1 MKTNMNMNS
10 KFSMA
15 GMLSVVLL
23 ALAAPV
29 LTADAGAASPDIYVK
44 KDSWS
49 ATMLAM
55 RDRYQTLLDDAP
67 LRLSPWSA
75 TQALKAKDFGDAL
88 FPEQGVDLAAKDE
101 KGQSLWQQHT
111 EWTDGV
117 AHNLP
122 APDSTSTYLFRTITV
137 KADTTATVG
146 FGSDDGIEV
155 WLNNKKHHSNN
166 ANRGVSLDEDKV
178 ELELKAGENRL
189 LVKIFNRSG
198 NSGFSFNPRI
208 LPPVD
213 VWPVFLKDYPEQTT
227 WLKWDTEGRLMD
239 WLGCGKS
246 VEADKTLISRPLSAL
261 SQQGVLHQEMAKL
274 EQDNVPANNPRWL
287 DLYLRACQVRE
298 AKAALGRFSTVA
310 LRQAIEDLSSTY
322 KNKYPRGA
330 EFLKRLDALEKKV
343 DDLRLAL
350 ERGELADR
358 KLLDDV
364 RALQCDALLVN
375 PLMNFERLLLVKRD
389 NLGLPQ
395 NWQGNTSI
403 GRHGYDAQIA
413 VLSPVRPEGKLTPLF
428 KPQDSAFVGD
438 VELDFDATR
447 MLFSMPTKDA
457 WQVWE
462 IKADGTGLRQLT
474 PDIPKVDNY
483 DGCYLPDGKVI
494 FNSTMNIH
502 GVPCVGGGDQVG
514 NLCRMDADGKNV
526 RMLCFE
532 QDQDWYPRVL
542 SDGRVMYTRWEYS
555 DTPHYHSRLLMSMN
569 PDGTGQLSLY
579 GSNSYWPNSI
589 FYARQIPE
597 APSKIIAVVS
607 GHHGVARMG
616 ELVLFD
622 LARGRTEANG
632 AVQRIPGY
640 GKKVE
645 PVIADGL
652 VEGSW
657 PKFLHPYPLSEKYF
671 IVSCKPSPT
680 SRWGIYLVD
689 VFDNMLCLAEE
700 EGYEL
705 FEPIPFRARVKPAV
719 IPDRVRPEMK
729 EGTVNLSDVYAGPG
743 LKGVKKGT
751 VKALRLYSFHFGYWG
766 IGGHANIGVD
776 GPWDGRRIIGTVPVY
791 EDGSANFK
799 VPANTPIAIQPLNE
813 RGEAVALM
821 RSWFVV
827 MPGENASCVGCH
839 ESVNSS
845 PLTKPSLAMR
855 RTPSAITPWNGP
867 ERPFSFRREVQPVL
881 DKYCVGCHDGTKSG
895 RPDFRGDRKGDGNFD
910 ASYLALMPFV
920 RRPGPESDF
929 HVLTP
934 MDYHVSTSELFQ
946 MLRKGHHNV
955 VLDADAWS
963 RLTTWA
969 DLNVPCHG
977 TWGEHRGSP
986 IGEPNALRNEYRKLY
1001 ANTAD
1006 NPETYPT
1013 PEPQPVAFVK
1023 PAPSAPRTAPAAT
1036 ADRWPFDTAE
1046 AQRRQAT
1053 AGLPKELKLACGTN
1067 SNVKMDF
1074 VLIPAGEFVLGTAT
1088 GTDDEYPPTRV
1099 RITKPFYMS
1108 RTEISNAQFREF
1120 NGAHDSRTIDVYA
1133 KDHTG
1138 SGPSVNQPEQ
1148 PAVRVSWQEA
1158 MAFCDWFGRT
1168 AGQRCALPTEAQWEY
1183 ACRAGTTTPLW
1194 FGDLTA
1200 NFGPFANLADANL
1213 RGGLNTVRPW
1223 IPAIETVNDDAAIPQ
1238 NVAAY
1243 QPNPWGLYNMHGNA
1257 AEWTRSLCQP
1267 YPYSDDD
1274 GRNAITGK
1282 QMGQR
1287 SVRGGSFWDR
1297 PYRATSSAR
1306 RSYEPWQRVFD
1317 VGFRI
1322 ILEPDAAT
1330 AEKQR

>member
-1 MKTNMNMNS
+1 MMRILAS
-10 KFSMA
+10 L
-15 GMLSVVLL
+15 MLLL
-23 ALAAPV
+23 SATV
-29 LTADAGAASPDIYVK
+29 LTAETMTSSPDIYVK

-55 RDRYQTLLDDAP
+55 RDRYQTLLNDAP
-67 LRLSPWSA
+67 IRFSPWSA
-75 TQALKAKDFGDAL
+75 TAALKAKGFDDSL
-88 FPEQGVDLAAKDE
+88 FPEQSVDLAAKDD
-101 KGQSLWQQHT
+101 KGQAIWKLQP
-111 EWTDGV
+111 EWADGTPHHLS
-117 AHNLP
+117 AP
-122 APDSTSTYLFRTITV
+122 ASAATYLFRTISV
-137 KADTTATVG
+137 KADTTITAG

-155 WLNNKKHHSNN
+155 WLNNKKLHSVNVG
-166 ANRGVSLDEDKV
+166 RGVTPNQDKV
-178 ELELKAGENRL
+178 SLALVAGDNRL
-189 LVKIFNRSG
+189 LVKIFNTGGDCGFCFSG
-198 NSGFSFNPRI
+198 GI
-208 LPPVD
+208 MPPVD
-213 VWPVFLKDYPEQTT
+213 VWPMLVKDYPLQAA
-227 WLKWDTEGRLMD
+227 WLKRDTEGRLTD

-246 VEADKTLISRPLSAL
+246 VEADKALISRAL
-261 SQQGVLHQEMAKL
+261 SVLGQQGVLHQEMAKL
-274 EQDNVPANNPRWL
+274 EQDNVPATDARWL

-298 AKAALGRFSTVA
+298 AKAAVGRFSAAA
-310 LRQAIEDLSSTY
+310 LRRAIEDLSSTY
-322 KNKYPRGA
+322 KGKYPLGA
-330 EFLKRLDALEKKV
+330 EFLKRLDALEKQI
-343 DDLRLAL
+343 DDLRLAID
-350 ERGELADR
+350 RGELTDL

-364 RALQCDALLVN
+364 LALQRDALLAN
-375 PLMNFERLLLVKRD
+375 PLMNFERLLLVKRN

-438 VELDFDATR
+438 VDLDFDATR
-447 MLFSMPTKDA
+447 MLFSMPAKDA

-462 IKADGTGLRQLT
+462 IKADGSGLRQLT
-474 PDIPKVDNY
+474 PDIPKIDNY
-483 DGCYLPDGKVI
+483 DACYLPDGKVM

-502 GVPCVGGGDQVG
+502 GVPCVGGGDKVG

-589 FYARQIPE
+589 FYARQIPD
-597 APSKIIAVVS
+597 APSKIIAVIS
-607 GHHGVARMG
+607 GHHGVPRMG

-700 EGYEL
+700 DGYEL
-705 FEPIPFRARVKPAV
+705 FEPIPFRARVKPAA

-729 EGTVNLSDVYAGPG
+729 EGIVNLSDVYAGPG
-743 LKGVKKGT
+743 LKGVQKGT
-751 VKALRLYSFHFGYWG
+751 VKALRVYSFHFGYWG

-776 GPWDGRRIIGTVPVY
+776 GSWDGRRIIGTVPVY

-845 PLTKPSLAMR
+845 PLIKPSLAMR
-855 RTPSAITPWNGP
+855 HAPSAITPWNGP

-881 DKYCVGCHDGTKSG
+881 DKSCVGCHDGSKSG
-895 RPDFRGDRKGDGNFD
+895 CPDFRGNRKGDGTFD

-934 MDYHVSTSELFQ
+934 MEYHVSTSELFQ

-955 VLDADAWS
+955 ALDADAWS

-986 IGEPNALRNEYRKLY
+986 MGAPDALRNEYRKLY
-1001 ANTAD
+1001 ANTTD

-1023 PAPSAPRTAPAAT
+1023 PEPAAPRSTPAVAV
-1036 ADRWPFDTAE
+1036 DGWPFDTAE
-1046 AQRRQAT
+1046 AQRRQAA
-1053 AGLPKELKLACGTN
+1053 AGLPKELQLACGTN
-1067 SNVKMDF
+1067 SNVKLDF
-1074 VLIPAGEFVLGTAT
+1074 VLIPAGDFVLGTDSGA
-1088 GTDDEYPPTRV
+1088 DDEYPPTRV
-1099 RITKPFYMS
+1099 RIAKPFYMS
-1108 RTEISNAQFREF
+1108 RKEISNAQFREF
-1120 NGAHDSRTIDVYA
+1120 DVAHDSRTIDTYT

-1138 SGPSVNQPEQ
+1138 AGPSLNSPEK
-1148 PAVRVSWQEA
+1148 PVVRVSWQEA
-1158 MAFCDWFGRT
+1158 VAFCDWFGRT
-1168 AGQRCALPTEAQWEY
+1168 SGQRCALPTEAQWEY

-1200 NFGPFANLADANL
+1200 DFGSLANLADKNL
-1213 RGGLNTVRPW
+1213 RNGLHTVRPW
-1223 IPAIETVNDDAAIPQ
+1223 IPAIETVNDGATITQ

-1243 QPNPWGLYNMHGNA
+1243 QPNPWGLYSMHGNA

-1267 YPYSDDD
+1267 YPYRDDD

-1282 QMGQR
+1282 QTGQR

-1322 ILEPDAAT
+1322 ILEPDVAVAA
-1330 AEKQR
+1330 K

>member
-1 MKTNMNMNS
+1 MRMI
-10 KFSMA
+10 A
-15 GMLSVVLL
+15 CLILSLS
-23 ALAAPV
+23 ATV
-29 LTADAGAASPDIYVK
+29 LTAETLTSSPDIYVK
-44 KDSWS
+44 KNSWS
-49 ATMLAM
+49 ETMLAM
-55 RDRYQTLLDDAP
+55 RDRYQILLNDAP
-67 LRLSPWSA
+67 LHLSPWSA
-75 TQALKAKDFGDAL
+75 TQALKAKGFADTL
-88 FPEQGVDLAAKDE
+88 FPEQGVDLAAKDD
-101 KGQSLWQQHT
+101 KGQPLWQQHT

-122 APDSTSTYLFRTITV
+122 APDSASTYLFRTITV
-137 KADTTATVG
+137 KVDTTVTVG

-155 WLNNKKHHSNN
+155 WLNNKKLHSHK
-166 ANRGVSLDEDKV
+166 ANRGVSPNEDKV
-178 ELELKAGENRL
+178 SLALVAGENRM
-189 LVKIFNRSG
+189 LVKIFNGSG
-198 NSGFSFNPRI
+198 NSGFCFNAGV

-213 VWPVFLKDYPEQTT
+213 VWTVFLKDYPMQTAC
-227 WLKWDTEGRLMD
+227 LKRDTEGRLTD
-239 WLGCGKS
+239 WLGCRNS
-246 VEADKTLISRPLSAL
+246 VAADKTLISRAL
-261 SQQGVLHQEMAKL
+261 AALGQQGVLHQEMAKL
-274 EQDNVPANNPRWL
+274 EKDNVTANDSRWL

-298 AKAALGRFSTVA
+298 AKAAVGRFNTAA
-310 LRQAIEDLSSTY
+310 LRRAIEDLSSSY
-322 KNKYPRGA
+322 KDKYPRGP
-330 EFLKRLDALEKKV
+330 EFLKRLDTLEKKI
-343 DDLRLAL
+343 DDLRLAID
-350 ERGELADR
+350 RGELSDL
-358 KLLDDV
+358 KLMGE
-364 RALQCDALLVN
+364 ALSLQRDALLAN
-375 PLMNFERLLLVKRD
+375 PLMNFERLLLVKRSQ
-389 NLGLPQ
+389 LGLPQ

-438 VELDFDATR
+438 MDLDFDGSR
-447 MLFSMPTKDA
+447 LLFSMPAKDA

-462 IKADGTGLRQLT
+462 IKADGSGLRQLT

-483 DGCYLPDGKVI
+483 DACYLPDGKVM

-502 GVPCVGGGDQVG
+502 GVPCVGGGDKVG

-589 FYARQIPE
+589 FYARQIPD
-597 APSKIIAVVS
+597 APSKIIAVIS
-607 GHHGVARMG
+607 GHHGVPRMG

-645 PVIADGL
+645 PIIADGL

-657 PKFLHPYPLSEKYF
+657 PKFLHPYPLNEKYF
-671 IVSCKPSPT
+671 IVSCKPTPE

-705 FEPIPFRARVKPAV
+705 FEPIPFRPRFKPAA

-729 EGTVNLSDVYAGPG
+729 EGIVNLSDVYAGPG
-743 LKGVKKGT
+743 LKGIQKGT
-751 VKALRLYSFHFGYWG
+751 VKALRLYSFHYGYWG
-766 IGGHANIGVD
+766 VGGHVNIGVD
-776 GPWDGRRIIGTVPVY
+776 GSWDGRRIIGTVPVY
-791 EDGSANFK
+791 EDGSAHFK

-845 PLTKPSLAMR
+845 PLIKPNLAMR
-855 RTPSAITPWNGP
+855 RAPSAITPWNGP

-881 DKYCVGCHDGTKSG
+881 DKSCVGCHDGSKPG
-895 RPDFRGDRKGDGNFD
+895 CPDFRGNRKGDGNFD

-929 HVLTP
+929 HVLSP
-934 MDYHVSTSELFQ
+934 MEYHVSTSELFQ

-955 VLDADAWS
+955 ALDADAWS
-963 RLTTWA
+963 RLTTWV

-977 TWGEHRGSP
+977 TWGEHRGRP
-986 IGEPNALRNEYRKLY
+986 MGEPDTLRNEYRKLY
-1001 ANTAD
+1001 ANTTD

-1023 PAPSAPRTAPAAT
+1023 PAPAAPRTAPAVT
-1036 ADRWPFDTAE
+1036 AESWPFDTSE
-1046 AQRRQAT
+1046 AQRRQAA
-1053 AGLPKELKLACGTN
+1053 AGLPKELQLACGTN
-1067 SNVKMDF
+1067 SNVKLDF
-1074 VLIPAGEFVLGTAT
+1074 VLIPAGEFVLGNAT
-1088 GTDDEYPPTRV
+1088 GADDEYPPTRV

-1120 NGAHDSRTIDVYA
+1120 DAAHDSRTIDIYA

-1138 SGPSVNQPEQ
+1138 SGPSANRPEQ

-1158 MAFCDWFGRT
+1158 VAFCAWVGRT

-1194 FGDLTA
+1194 FGDLAT

-1213 RGGLNTVRPW
+1213 RRGLNTVRPW
-1223 IPAIETVNDDAAIPQ
+1223 IPAIESVNDGATIPQ

-1267 YPYSDDD
+1267 YPYRDDD

-1282 QMGQR
+1282 QTGPR
-1287 SVRGGSFWDR
+1287 IVRGGSIWDR

-1322 ILEPDAAT
+1322 ILEPDVAIQGVSS
-1330 AEKQR
+1330 K